1 MNNPKDISYSQMD
14 MYIKDIQKFSKFI
27 EPFFEKSRLY
37 PTSKDEQRFMKQSM
51 EPYLK
56 DEQRFIRQS
65 MEPYLRDEQRFI
77 KQQSIISKLE
87 NDPILHL
94 NDNILD
100 KKCFYSYIQKMQTIL
115 NTTGQDPLNGILS
128 NIDTSKT
135 IIPEILS
142 NLDISAVNDCMQDI
156 YDDTDEI
163 LDTNFEETA
172 LNLLENFKIG
182 VNEYNLNANT
192 ITKIKIPNNMK
203 QWNCFFLVFIFAV
216 LMIGSLS
223 PYLAPEIINNL
234 KAIMQGFAGSALY
247 DAAKEAFKKT
257 DSTK

>member
-1 MNNPKDISYSQMD
+1 MNNPKDISHFQMN
-14 MYIKDIQKFSKFI
+14 MYIKDIQKLSKSI
-27 EPFFEKSRLY
+27 KPFFDDPKLKDPFIKSLAS
-37 PTSKDEQRFMKQSM
+37 TSRILASLSDNPRVHPGLKDEQRFMKQ
-51 EPYLK
+51 
-56 DEQRFIRQS
+56 QS
-65 MEPYLRDEQRFI
+65 M
-77 KQQSIISKLE
+77 ISKLE

-94 NDNILD
+94 KDNSLD
-100 KKCFYSYIQKMQTIL
+100 KKYFYSYMQNMQTIL

-128 NIDTSKT
+128 DINTSKT

-142 NLDISAVNDCMQDI
+142 NLNVSVINDCIQDI
-156 YDDTDEI
+156 CDDTNEI
-163 LDTNFEETA
+163 PDTDFEESA

-192 ITKIKIPNNMK
+192 ITKIKIPDNMK
-203 QWNCFFLVFIFAV
+203 QWCYLFLVFIFAV

-223 PYLAPEIINNL
+223 PYLPPEIINNL

-247 DAAKEAFKKT
+247 DAVKEPLKKT